1 MTKYFAMAAGFFV
14 LWACSSA
21 PKRPA
26 EVFDL
31 RNQAETQLKLVN
43 RSADQGDYDR
53 ALILMEESMRV
64 AVKAD
69 DPVLLVRNLLAR
81 GNIYFR
87 VNRTE
92 DARADWDT
100 ALAEAVG
107 AGLQELAG
115 LCRIYMIR
123 ARLLKLNKTD
133 GAAPDGELEAVCSQL
148 RDEIALLKKD
158 RLSAATGYTVL
169 GLAEKERGN
178 WDDAE
183 EALQKALAV
192 HDKDR
197 YLEDAAYDCYL
208 IASVRSV
215 SGDYTGA
222 LEALSQAVAYD
233 RRAENTYGLAADWR
247 ARGDVLKKAGR
258 TDEAAAAYLRAAE
271 IFRSLEL
278 EKEAADCETRIL

>member
-1 MTKYFAMAAGFFV
+1 MMKNAVIAVSFLA

-26 EVFDL
+26 EVFSL
-31 RNQAETQLKLVN
+31 RNQAETQLQLVN
-43 RSADQGDYDR
+43 RAADQGDYER
-53 ALILMEESMRV
+53 ALVLMEESMRV

-69 DPVLLVRNLLAR
+69 DPALLARNLLAR

-87 VNRTE
+87 INRGD
-92 DARADWDT
+92 DAQADWDT
-100 ALAEAVG
+100 ALAEAEA

-123 ARLLKLNKTD
+123 ARLL
-133 GAAPDGELEAVCSQL
+133 GSGGISDGELEAVCSQL
-148 RDEIALLKKD
+148 QSEIALLKKD
-158 RLSAATGYTVL
+158 RLSAALGYTVL
-169 GLAEKERGN
+169 GLAEKERRN
-178 WDDAE
+178 WAGAE
-183 EALQKALAV
+183 AALQKALAL

-215 SGDYTGA
+215 SGDYNGA
-222 LEALSQAVAYD
+222 LEALDQAVVYD

-258 TDEAAAAYLRAAE
+258 TDEAASAYRRAAE

-278 EKEAADCETRIL
+278 EKEAADCDARI

>member
-1 MTKYFAMAAGFFV
+1 
-14 LWACSSA
+14 
-21 PKRPA
+21 
-26 EVFDL
+26 
-31 RNQAETQLKLVN
+31 
-43 RSADQGDYDR
+43 
-53 ALILMEESMRV
+53 MEESMRV

-69 DPVLLVRNLLAR
+69 DPALLARNLLAR

-87 VNRTE
+87 INRTE
-92 DARADWDT
+92 DAQADWDT
-100 ALAEAVG
+100 ALAETEA

-123 ARLLKLNKTD
+123 ARLHKLSKTD
-133 GAAPDGELEAVCSQL
+133 GAAPDGELEAICSQV

-178 WDDAE
+178 WDYAE
-183 EALQKALAV
+183 EALQKALAI

-215 SGDYTGA
+215 SGNYTGA
-222 LEALSQAVAYD
+222 LEALDDAIAYD

-258 TDEAAAAYLRAAE
+258 PDEAASAYRRAAE

-278 EKEAADCETRIL
+278 EKEAADCEAR